1 MKRTTQPI
9 EASSIINKPR
19 RAQHPQAEATLVKVS
34 PGGTVPTHRGGHPRE
49 VATAVGALGC
59 HLRMGC
65 DGGLLEGSRRL
76 GFFLAK
82 G

>member
-1 MKRTTQPI
+1 ML
-9 EASSIINKPR
+9 SIWIWNFRDIRSPW
-19 RAQHPQAEATLVKVS
+19 AQHPQAEATLVKVS